1 MSTLA
6 HPHQAAVAHWLRH
19 SAWFAFASAV
29 AFLVPFVGVSV
40 LDFQHDLY
48 YLVYFATTAVL
59 LVIYVR
65 AEDVDFRRIVIHAWP
80 WSLALGFV
88 IGLAMVQN
96 VLGEEATVRPSGAY
110 FVFELLWRGVAYGA
124 VDALLLSAFPG
135 LIAYSIL
142 RGRVDGFLGKLRFTA
157 LALPLILVITAAYHL
172 GYPQYREDGI
182 AKPETGNTIISV
194 PMLATANPIG
204 SVVAHASMHVT
215 AVAHA
220 YETPTFLP
228 PETKAGIA
236 ATQTRSL
243 ASFTGVELAGSNNV
257 SVHVGEKQSVVV
269 HADENLLGRVTTV
282 VEDGLLVIGNTSGTF
297 TTEKPMRVVVSVPSL
312 DTLRLTGSGVVSV
325 AGVTSSSL
333 TLTLAGSG
341 VLRAGGTA
349 TRLEVTLDGSGE
361 VQAGQVVARD
371 VQAVVS
377 GSGRVLITATKSLEA
392 SVPGSGAIVYSGN
405 PAVVRTSITGSGA
418 VTRG

>member
-6 HPHQAAVAHWLRH
+6 HTQQAAVAHWLRH
-19 SAWFAFASAV
+19 SAWFVFASAV

-40 LDFQHDLY
+40 LDLQHDLY
-48 YLVYFATTAVL
+48 YLAYFATAGAL

-65 AEDVDFRRIVIHAWP
+65 AEDVNVRRIVRAWP

-88 IGLAMVQN
+88 IGLALVQN
-96 VLGEEATVRPSGAY
+96 VLGEEATDRPSGAY

-135 LIAYSIL
+135 LIAYGIL
-142 RGRVDGFLGKLRFTA
+142 RGRVGGFLGKVRFTA
-157 LALPLILVITAAYHL
+157 LALPLILVITATYHL

-204 SVVAHASMHVT
+204 SIVAHASMHVT
-215 AVAHA
+215 AVAHT

-243 ASFTGVELAGSNNV
+243 ASFTGVELAGNNNV
-257 SVHVGEKQSVVV
+257 SVHIGEKQSVVV

-282 VEDGLLVIGNTSGTF
+282 VEDGLLVLGNTPGSF
-297 TTEKPMRVVVSVPSL
+297 TTQKPMRVAVSVPSL
-312 DTLRLTGSGVVSV
+312 DTLRLTGSGIVSV
-325 AGVTSSSL
+325 AGVKSSSL
-333 TLTLAGSG
+333 TMTLSGSG
-341 VLRAGGTA
+341 VLRASGTA
-349 TRLEVTLDGSGE
+349 TRFEVTLGGSGE

-371 VQAVVS
+371 VQAVVR
-377 GSGRVLITATKSLEA
+377 GSGRILITATKSLDA
-392 SVPGSGAIVYSGN
+392 SIPGSGVIVYSGN
-405 PAVVRTSITGSGA
+405 PAAVRTTITGSGA